1 MNDLDYFAL
10 LLIKELKNKAME
22 IQIIVI
28 DKTQVDF
35 DMKLEILLS
44 IWMGFS
50 CKIFTW
56 KAHFLFTFGYFLCSI
71 ELGK

>member
-10 LLIKELKNKAME
+10 LLIKELKNKTMK

-35 DMKLEILLS
+35 DMKLEIVYLKEKS
-44 IWMGFS
+44 
-50 CKIFTW
+50 
-56 KAHFLFTFGYFLCSI
+56 
-71 ELGK
+71 

>member
-10 LLIKELKNKAME
+10 LLIKELKNKTME

-35 DMKLEILLS
+35 DMKLEIV
-44 IWMGFS
+44 
-50 CKIFTW
+50 
-56 KAHFLFTFGYFLCSI
+56 YFERKKLNLISWEI
-71 ELGK
+71 LIS

>member
-10 LLIKELKNKAME
+10 LLIKELKNKTME

-35 DMKLEILLS
+35 DMKLEIV
-44 IWMGFS
+44 
-50 CKIFTW
+50 
-56 KAHFLFTFGYFLCSI
+56 YFERKKLDLISWEI
-71 ELGK
+71 LIS

>member
-10 LLIKELKNKAME
+10 LLIKELKNKTMK

-35 DMKLEILLS
+35 DLKLEIV
-44 IWMGFS
+44 
-50 CKIFTW
+50 
-56 KAHFLFTFGYFLCSI
+56 YFI
-71 ELGK
+71 EKS

>member
-10 LLIKELKNKAME
+10 LLIKELKNKTMK

-35 DMKLEILLS
+35 DMKLEIV
-44 IWMGFS
+44 
-50 CKIFTW
+50 
-56 KAHFLFTFGYFLCSI
+56 YFI
-71 ELGK
+71 EKS